1 MPRLNKRIVD
11 GALPTGRDYVV
22 WDDDLPGFGLRVFAS
37 GKRSY
42 IIQYRALGRSR
53 RYTIGPHGVW
63 TPEMA
68 RQEARVQLGRIAR
81 GDNPAE
87 EKLID
92 RQAITVKELC
102 LMYLAD
108 LAAGLVLGKRGR
120 PKAPGTVVTDIGR
133 INRHIIPHD
142 RAHSSRR

>member
-1 MPRLNKRIVD
+1 MPKLNKRIIDVAD
-11 GALPTGRDYVV
+11 PTNKDYVV

-53 RYTIGPHGVW
+53 RFTIGSHGVW

-68 RQEARVQLGRIAR
+68 RQEAKVQLGKIAQ

-87 EKLID
+87 ERLID
-92 RQAITVKELC
+92 QQASTVKDLC
-102 LMYLAD
+102 KMYLAD
-108 LAAGLVLGKRGR
+108 LDAGLVLGKGAG
-120 PKAPGTVVTDIGR
+120 PKPLARLCPTLAGSTGTSFRCLAIVG
-133 INRHIIPHD
+133 
-142 RAHSSRR
+142 